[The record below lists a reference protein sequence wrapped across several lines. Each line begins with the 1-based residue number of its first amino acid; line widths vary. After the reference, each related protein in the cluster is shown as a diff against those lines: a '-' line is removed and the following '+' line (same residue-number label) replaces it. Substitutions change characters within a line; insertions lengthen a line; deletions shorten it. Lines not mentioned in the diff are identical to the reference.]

1 MTEAYTLTGPQ
12 LMEVCAQFSAIMGW
26 IKDPYTREWYD
37 EIRGYKTP
45 EGLHDSMSA
54 AIREAVDRVAD
65 EDCTSVEVLTR
76 FKAEWE
82 KDHG

>member
-1 MTEAYTLTGPQ
+1 MTEAHTLSGPQ
-12 LMEVCAQFSAIMGW
+12 LMEVCAQFSHIMCW
-26 IKDPYTREWYD
+26 INGPYTEEWYN

-65 EDCTSVEVLTR
+65 EDCTSVEALTR

>member
-1 MTEAYTLTGPQ
+1 MST
-12 LMEVCAQFSAIMGW
+12 FSGELQ
-26 IKDPYTREWYD
+26 EWYD

-54 AIREAVDRVAD
+54 AIREAVDHVAD
-65 EDCTSVEVLTR
+65 EDCTSVEALTR
-76 FKAEWE
+76 FKDEWE